1 MTEQKN
7 TEEFVVDGER
17 LLKKVKE
24 LIAEGNVRRIVIK
37 SQDDDTI
44 VELPLTVG
52 VVGAV
57 LVPALAGIG
66 AIAAL
71 VTECKIIV
79 ERKQSFA
86 VQHKNP
92 HVGEGFYV
100 GAGRE
105 SRTLVSTLGRQH
117 NSRYTI
123 PAS

>member
-37 SQDDDTI
+37 SKDDDTI
-44 VELPLTVG
+44 VELPLT
-52 VVGAV
+52 VGAV

-79 ERKQSFA
+79 ERK
-86 VQHKNP
+86 
-92 HVGEGFYV
+92 
-100 GAGRE
+100 
-105 SRTLVSTLGRQH
+105 
-117 NSRYTI
+117 
-123 PAS
+123 

>member
-1 MTEQKN
+1 MVEQKN

-37 SQDDDTI
+37 SKDDDTI
-44 VELPLTVG
+44 VELPLT
-52 VVGAV
+52 VGAV

-79 ERKQSFA
+79 ERK
-86 VQHKNP
+86 
-92 HVGEGFYV
+92 
-100 GAGRE
+100 
-105 SRTLVSTLGRQH
+105 
-117 NSRYTI
+117 
-123 PAS
+123 